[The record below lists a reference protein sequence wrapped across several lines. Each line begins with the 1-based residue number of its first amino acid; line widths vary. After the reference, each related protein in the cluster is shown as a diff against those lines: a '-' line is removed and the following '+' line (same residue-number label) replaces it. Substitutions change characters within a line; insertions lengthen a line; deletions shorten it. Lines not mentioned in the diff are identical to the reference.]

1 MSHSVAGPGGAK
13 AQGNGRALNMGLW
26 VLQVLAA
33 LAFLAAG
40 TMKLVGGPEVEAT
53 FEQIG
58 FGQGLR
64 YLTGGLEVLGGALL
78 LVPRLAGVGAL
89 LLAGVMVGAVFT
101 HLALIGGSA
110 LPALV
115 LLGVVCV
122 IAWGRRERTLG
133 LLGR

>member
-1 MSHSVAGPGGAK
+1 MSQTVAGTGV
-13 AQGNGRALNMGLW
+13 AQARGNGRALNVGLW

-33 LAFLAAG
+33 LAFLGAG
-40 TMKLVGGPEVEAT
+40 AGKLAGGPEMVAM

-64 YLTGGLEVLGGALL
+64 YLTGGLEVLGGVLL

-89 LLAGVMVGAVFT
+89 LLVGVMVGAVFT
-101 HLALIGGSA
+101 HLVLVGGSA
-110 LPALV
+110 VPALV
-115 LLGVVCV
+115 LLAVVGV
-122 IAWGRRERTLG
+122 IAWGRRVGTLR